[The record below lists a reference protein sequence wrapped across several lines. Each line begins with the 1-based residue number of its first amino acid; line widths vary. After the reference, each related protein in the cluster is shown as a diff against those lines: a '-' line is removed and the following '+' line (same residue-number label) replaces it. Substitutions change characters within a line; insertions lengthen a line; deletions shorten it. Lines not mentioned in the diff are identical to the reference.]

1 MERSFSV
8 NKDVSEQNIS
18 EHNLVAR
25 RIVKDHIHH
34 VGGLRGVV
42 ITKEL
47 LNSAQSG
54 RQRYHAYLE
63 KRKNEKDK
71 GEKRKPKE
79 EEMVHL
85 KKKKIRLEKDIKFLN
100 KEADSLSLKAEETRN
115 FNFIIKCNS
124 HRKRSKDKEAEV

>member
-8 NKDVSEQNIS
+8 NKDVLKQNIS

-34 VGGLRGVV
+34 VGELRGVV

-47 LNSAQSG
+47 LNSTQCG

-63 KRKNEKDK
+63 ERQTEKEKEDK
-71 GEKRKPKE
+71 GAIGNLQRKKWY
-79 EEMVHL
+79 
-85 KKKKIRLEKDIKFLN
+85 
-100 KEADSLSLKAEETRN
+100 T
-115 FNFIIKCNS
+115 
-124 HRKRSKDKEAEV
+124 